1 MDDLLVPTS
10 IDDMI
15 QMVTSLVLLTKKK
28 KLNLMLCAL
37 VPAVHFSKCLLTVLI
52 IGKLNKPTLLNLIN
66 LSLI

>member
-1 MDDLLVPTS
+1 MLGHFLSDMDDLLVPTS

-37 VPAVHFSKCLLTVLI
+37 VPAVHFPSVC
-52 IGKLNKPTLLNLIN
+52 
-66 LSLI
+66 